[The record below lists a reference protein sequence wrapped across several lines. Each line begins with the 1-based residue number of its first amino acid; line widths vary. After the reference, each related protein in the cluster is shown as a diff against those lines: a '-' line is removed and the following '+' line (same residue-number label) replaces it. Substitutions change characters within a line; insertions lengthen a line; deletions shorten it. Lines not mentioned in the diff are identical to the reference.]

1 MLRWEAIMHRMYATN
16 DATRNTDAAQFMPF
30 AALTGFEELAA
41 EQANAGEARHTLT
54 EERAEEISRMLVRL
68 RKGDLVEATY
78 YGRDRYRTTI
88 GKVRQVDSTFRMLI
102 LIGEGAQPDA
112 RILFEDI
119 WNLRPVASQE

>member
-41 EQANAGEARHTLT
+41 EQANAGETKRTLT

-68 RKGDLVEATY
+68 RKGDLIEATY
-78 YGRDRYRTTI
+78 YGRDRYRTAI

-102 LIGEGAQPDA
+102 LIGEGGQPDA

-119 WNLRPVASQE
+119 WNLRPVAS

>member
-16 DATRNTDAAQFMPF
+16 DIARNTDAAQFMPF

-41 EQANAGEARHTLT
+41 EQANAGEARRTLT
-54 EERAEEISRMLVRL
+54 EEHAEEISRMLVRL
-68 RKGDLVEATY
+68 RKGDLVEATH

-102 LIGEGAQPDA
+102 LIGEGGQPDT

-119 WNLRPVASQE
+119 WDLRPIAS

>member
-1 MLRWEAIMHRMYATN
+1 MHRMYATN

-41 EQANAGEARHTLT
+41 DQANAGEARHTLT

-68 RKGDLVEATY
+68 RKGDVIEATY
-78 YGRDRYRTTI
+78 YGRDRYHTTI
-88 GKVRQVDSTFRMLI
+88 GKVRQVDSIFRMLI
-102 LIGEGAQPDA
+102 LIGEGGQPDA

-119 WNLRPVASQE
+119 WNLRPVAS

>member
-1 MLRWEAIMHRMYATN
+1 
-16 DATRNTDAAQFMPF
+16 MPF

-68 RKGDLVEATY
+68 RKGDVIEATY
-78 YGRDRYRTTI
+78 YGRDRYHTTI

-102 LIGEGAQPDA
+102 LIGEGGQPDA

-119 WNLRPVASQE
+119 WNLRPIAS

>member
-1 MLRWEAIMHRMYATN
+1 MHRMYATN
-16 DATRNTDAAQFMPF
+16 DATRNTDAAQFIPF

-41 EQANAGEARHTLT
+41 EQANAGEARRTLT
-54 EERAEEISRMLVRL
+54 EEHAEEISRMLVRL

-78 YGRDRYRTTI
+78 YRRDRYHTTI

-102 LIGEGAQPDA
+102 LIGEGDQPDA

-119 WNLRPVASQE
+119 WNLRPIAS

>member
-88 GKVRQVDSTFRMLI
+88 GKVRQVDSTFRILI
-102 LIGEGAQPDA
+102 LIEEGGQPDA

-119 WNLRPVASQE
+119 WNLRPMAS